1 MKLICL
7 MAVVTLACGCSERSR
22 QKNLFT
28 GGDPALATEKDL
40 VELKKE
46 VGELK
51 TLINERFDKLE
62 KQR

>member
-1 MKLICL
+1 M
-7 MAVVTLACGCSERSR
+7 LACGCSERSR